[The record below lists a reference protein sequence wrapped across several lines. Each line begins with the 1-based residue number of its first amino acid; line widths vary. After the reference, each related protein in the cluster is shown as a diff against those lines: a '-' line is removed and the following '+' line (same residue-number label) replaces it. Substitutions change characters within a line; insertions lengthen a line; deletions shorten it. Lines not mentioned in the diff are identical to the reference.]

1 MPSVRTTVPKGFAP
15 PTRPVEGAAE
25 LKRAPAE
32 GAAEAAPNMPPP
44 KAGAADVGV
53 DVAPKSEDCSSD
65 CESNESVFRDTLGTL
80 AAYHG
85 VLYLVALLVSTTHP
99 YLSSPARALGMQGVC
114 CCRLSCK
121 TGLENGPF
129 RLNPLRA

>member
-1 MPSVRTTVPKGFAP
+1 
-15 PTRPVEGAAE
+15 
-25 LKRAPAE
+25 
-32 GAAEAAPNMPPP
+32 MPPP

-65 CESNESVFRDTLGTL
+65 CESNGSVFRDTLETM
-80 AAYHG
+80 AALWLYYHG
-85 VLYLVALLVSTTHP
+85 VLYLVALSVSTTHP

-114 CCRLSCK
+114 CCRLCCE

-129 RLNPLRA
+129 KLNPFEACMMYLQATSSGPA